1 MSSIQKTARGYRA
14 QVFVSGRR
22 DSSTFRTRSEA
33 VAWGRRRETELA
45 AVDVGEAADQ
55 FTVRDALKRY
65 RDEIAPT
72 KRGHQFERVRL
83 TAFLDPAKDAL
94 LPLSKRLRDLVP
106 EDFRAWREDRV
117 LRVQT
122 STVLREMGLLSAV
135 FTTARREWRWMG
147 ENPLADVRRP
157 RAPDHRDVIIHDWQV
172 RRMLRAL
179 GWSPHC
185 VVREVRQAVACCFL
199 LALRSGMRAGEIT
212 GLTWDRVHADY
223 VFLDQTKTVPRD
235 VPLSRQARRVI
246 DQMRGY
252 DERFVFGVTARS
264 MDALFR
270 KYRARAG
277 LAGFTFHD
285 ARHTAATML
294 AGKLDVLT
302 LCKVFGWKSTKQ
314 ALTYYNPSASD
325 IARRLDSTR

>member
-106 EDFRAWREDRV
+106 EDFRAGWVKIRSR
-117 LRVQT
+117 
-122 STVLREMGLLSAV
+122 MFAGHG
-135 FTTARREWRWMG
+135 RR
-147 ENPLADVRRP
+147 
-157 RAPDHRDVIIHDWQV
+157 II
-172 RRMLRAL
+172 
-179 GWSPHC
+179 
-185 VVREVRQAVACCFL
+185 
-199 LALRSGMRAGEIT
+199 
-212 GLTWDRVHADY
+212 
-223 VFLDQTKTVPRD
+223 
-235 VPLSRQARRVI
+235 
-246 DQMRGY
+246 
-252 DERFVFGVTARS
+252 VT
-264 MDALFR
+264 
-270 KYRARAG
+270 
-277 LAGFTFHD
+277 
-285 ARHTAATML
+285 
-294 AGKLDVLT
+294 
-302 LCKVFGWKSTKQ
+302 
-314 ALTYYNPSASD
+314 
-325 IARRLDSTR
+325 